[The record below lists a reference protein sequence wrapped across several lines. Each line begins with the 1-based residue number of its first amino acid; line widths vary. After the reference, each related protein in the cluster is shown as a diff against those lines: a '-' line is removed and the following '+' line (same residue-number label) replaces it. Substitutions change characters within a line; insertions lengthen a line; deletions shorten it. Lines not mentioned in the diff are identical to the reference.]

1 MDHVCFI
8 LDCDLHRIFLRTYAL
23 EVPEVSY
30 VPKELPVFDRDLF
43 VLESKIIND
52 IVHKHNA
59 VIMGC
64 GGFLL
69 SKRRPETIHLLI

>member
-8 LDCDLHRIFLRTYAL
+8 LDCGPHRIFLLTYAL
-23 EVPEVSY
+23 EVPEVAS
-30 VPKELPVFDRDLF
+30 VPKELPVFDRYLF
-43 VLESKIIND
+43 VLESNNIND

-69 SKRRPETIHLLI
+69 SEGRPETVHLFI